1 MGKKASSL
9 TRQRGFTLIELLI
22 VIAILGLLFS
32 IVIPTAQTSVNRAK
46 VKSTMKNISII
57 SEAIT
62 NYSTDNGYTP
72 TQNGTYDSS
81 SAFYTGLVPFY
92 IKVLPIKDKWENDFR
107 VWCGSS
113 VEGNYGIS
121 GAIKDDFLIASFGKD
136 NTKEEEFSF
145 DSYFPED
152 GFFVLSKKVDFNKD
166 LVMLNATWV
175 RRPRNIRE

>member
-22 VIAILGLLFS
+22 GIAILGLLFS
-32 IVIPTAQTSVNRAK
+32 IVIPTAQTAVNRAK

-57 SEAIT
+57 SEAIANFT
-62 NYSTDNGYTP
+62 TDNGYTP

-92 IKVLPIKDKWENDFR
+92 IKILPIKDKWENDFWI
-107 VWCGSS
+107 WCGSS

-121 GAIKDDFLIASFGKD
+121 GAIKDDFLVASFGKD
-136 NTKEEEFSF
+136 ITKEEEFSF
-145 DSYFPED
+145 DSSFPED
-152 GFFVLSKKVDFNKD
+152 GFYVLSKKIDFNKD
-166 LVMLNATWV
+166 LVMLNGTWI
-175 RRPRNIRE
+175 RRPRNIRN